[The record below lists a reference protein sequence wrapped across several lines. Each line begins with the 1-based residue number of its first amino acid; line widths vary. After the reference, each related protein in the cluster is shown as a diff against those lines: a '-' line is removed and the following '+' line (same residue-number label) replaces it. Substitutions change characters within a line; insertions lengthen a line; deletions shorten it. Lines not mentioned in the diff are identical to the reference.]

1 MFGRRCH
8 IHGSRGG
15 KALCGDELTGILGRL
30 SARQACTWRPNTLWI
45 MQKHFLVD
53 VLGWWR
59 KEVFYPSLQ
68 LMSKAGPGGK
78 KACWDQTPRNQS
90 VFPAA
95 TDSWAA
101 SRQGAEMGPVDP
113 ASGACFG
120 GEFRILVGCRKQTL
134 IG

>member
-1 MFGRRCH
+1 MDYAKAFFGGCVGVVEK
-8 IHGSRGG
+8 GSVLPQSAAHVKGRPGWEES
-15 KALCGDELTGILGRL
+15 LLG
-30 SARQACTWRPNTLWI
+30 PNTE
-45 MQKHFLVD
+45 K
-53 VLGWWR
+53 
-59 KEVFYPSLQ
+59 P
-68 LMSKAGPGGK
+68 
-78 KACWDQTPRNQS
+78 